1 MDRIIAVLNSRA
13 GTLLD
18 RGVEVAREQI
28 REVLGRTDRSVEVVL
43 ARGRGICREID
54 RAAAG
59 DYGSII
65 VGGGDGSVSYAARK
79 LAGTDKTLGVLPLG
93 TVNLLG
99 RDLGIPPGIEPAIA
113 ALADAAPR
121 TIDLAT
127 LNGRP
132 FHTLSGLG
140 FFSQMARAREETRG
154 FVLGRF
160 IGFGVAAAR
169 ALRRSGRITIEVVA
183 DGQREIIDAAAV
195 LVTNNR
201 FGTDWRRPVLDA
213 GVLEVHIAENVGAF
227 EKLKTFADLVTGAWR
242 ENPAIRSLV
251 TQEVTIAPGRRRT
264 WASTDG
270 ELGRERAPLRY
281 ALQPRA
287 LKVLAPRQP
296 TGS

>member
-1 MDRIIAVLNSRA
+1 MNRIIAVLNSRA

-18 RGVEVAREQI
+18 RGVEAAREQI
-28 REVLGRTDRSVEVVL
+28 SQVFGRSGTIEVVM
-43 ARGRGICREID
+43 AHGRGICRAID
-54 RAAAG
+54 RAAAA
-59 DYGSII
+59 DYDAII
-65 VGGGDGSVSYAARK
+65 VGGGDGSISYAASK
-79 LAGTDKTLGVLPLG
+79 LAGTNKTLGALPLG

-121 TIDLAT
+121 TIDLAS

-160 IGFGVAAAR
+160 VGFGVAAAR
-169 ALRRSGRITIEVVA
+169 ALRRSGRITLDIVA
-183 DGQREIIDAAAV
+183 DGQRETIDAAAV

-201 FGTDWRRPVLDA
+201 FGADWRRPVLDA
-213 GVLEVHIAENVGAF
+213 GVLEIHIAENVGPF
-227 EKLKTFADLVTGAWR
+227 EKLKTFADLVTGGWR
-242 ENPAIRSLV
+242 ENPAIRSIV

-281 ALQPRA
+281 AIRPRA
-287 LKVLAPRQP
+287 LTVLAPRQP
-296 TGS
+296 ASS